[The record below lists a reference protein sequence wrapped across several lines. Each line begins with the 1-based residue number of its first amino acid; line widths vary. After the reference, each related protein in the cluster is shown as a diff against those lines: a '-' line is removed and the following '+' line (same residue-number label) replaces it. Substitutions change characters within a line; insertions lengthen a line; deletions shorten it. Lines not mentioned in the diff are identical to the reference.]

1 MPGGMIYFCR
11 PLYRR
16 NTRFFCLSLYPP
28 PPPQSVGGRG
38 RDRRTLHD
46 SRDHQVLFLLFF
58 PRPRPTAVPFHVRS
72 ILFLPRGAA
81 ATAAAGA
88 PKERLE
94 KREGGRDGDG
104 SWCWKIQSPTE
115 RQRVR
120 TEAISRTCSERK
132 SVDFSSVLMMTKTV
146 KRPSDDKASSNR
158 CDIVVV
164 RA

>member
-1 MPGGMIYFCR
+1 MIYFCR

-16 NTRFFCLSLYPP
+16 NTRFLCLSLYLP

-58 PRPRPTAVPFHVRS
+58 PRPSTDRRPVPRPFDPLPPAKGGGDGGGGRS
-72 ILFLPRGAA
+72 KGTFG
-81 ATAAAGA
+81 
-88 PKERLE
+88 K
-94 KREGGRDGDG
+94 EGGRDGGG